1 MAKMKLIKI
10 DKDRLY
16 AELRKRGVKTTDAS
30 REFGFNPSYIANC
43 ADRGRVTN
51 TTALLLER
59 FYGIKREAYEVAES
73 VEAPAETAQPENGG
87 GIDYD
92 KLYQTI
98 YTATYHAYRQVFIDR
113 RNGKF

>member
-1 MAKMKLIKI
+1 MSKMNMIKI

-16 AELRKRGVKTTDAS
+16 AELRKRGVRTADVS

-59 FYGIKREAYEVAES
+59 IYGIKREAYEAVDAP
-73 VEAPAETAQPENGG
+73 VEIAQPEIKSD
-87 GIDYD
+87 GIDHD

-98 YTATYHAYRQVFIDR
+98 YTAVYHAYKQVLIDR